1 MGKWDAGD
9 AKVCL
14 HFFSLQN
21 SPRTECQK
29 IFEEWAKWSDFLISA
44 SCYRGFVSQMLQDYQ
59 RQLRDLKSSWAANL
73 PKLWRMYLTVKSY
86 R

>member
-9 AKVCL
+9 AKGL
-14 HFFSLQN
+14 PAFLFFTKLTSHRV
-21 SPRTECQK
+21 SK
-29 IFEEWAKWSDFLISA
+29 DFEEWAKWSNFLISA

>member
-9 AKVCL
+9 AKACL

-59 RQLRDLKSSWAANL
+59 RQLRDLE
-73 PKLWRMYLTVKSY
+73 KLLDGKPSETLENVSDR
-86 R
+86 